1 VYHRI
6 NNNYHN
12 IQYQRPYNTW
22 VPAAGNFVDGLTGAP
37 VTVYTYPASE
47 VGSSFNFLK
56 AVNALPGRSDTYH
69 SIEVAATKRYSDRWT
84 GAMSFWTT
92 KNHVWLGTSGIA
104 DNPESPNDDL
114 FAINNT
120 WTWEARGNVT
130 YNLPFDVSVSSSYR
144 AQSGDQEQR
153 TQTFS
158 APSSVLRQGNVT
170 LRMGPYGEYHGP
182 TVQIVAIKAAKRVPM
197 GVGRALEFNFQ
208 VFNAFNSSGITSI
221 NRLTGSQ
228 FGNATG
234 ITSGRVA
241 RIGTSFTF

>member
-1 VYHRI
+1 
-6 NNNYHN
+6 
-12 IQYQRPYNTW
+12 
-22 VPAAGNFVDGLTGAP
+22 
-37 VTVYTYPASE
+37 SE